1 MGTVTSVLRGIAMKK
16 IFLATVLILFLSIDS
31 FSFDVRIGDVAN
43 IVGVRTNQLVGYG
56 IVVGLAGT
64 GDGTSAYFT
73 VQSIVNSLRKFG
85 IKLTDA
91 DVQSLQV
98 KNAAAV
104 MVTATLPPFIKQGD
118 RIDVTVSSIGDAKSL
133 QGGTL
138 IMTPLRAGNGG
149 VYAVAQGPVSIGG
162 FNLGGGGGNKV
173 RKNHSTAGRIPNG
186 AIVEREVNVDI
197 NAKNS
202 IVYSLKNPN
211 FTMASEIAE
220 TINRFY
226 RKSIASPQDSGSVR
240 VMVPELYRGNVV
252 EFISQINQLFVKA
265 VSKPVVVLDEKTGT
279 VVVGGNVTVEPISIS
294 HGNLTVTIETKK
306 SVSQPNPISPGKTK
320 VVKNKT
326 ISVNESKGT
335 FLTFAKGAKVSDL
348 VRALNKAGATP
359 RDMMAI
365 FQAIKAAG
373 ALNAD
378 LEML

>member
-1 MGTVTSVLRGIAMKK
+1 MKK
-16 IFLATVLILFLSIDS
+16 LLVFLLVFFISLNANA
-31 FSFDVRIGDVAN
+31 FDVRIGDVAN

-56 IVVGLAGT
+56 LVVGLAGT
-64 GDGTSAYFT
+64 GDSSTETFT
-73 VQSIVNSLRKFG
+73 IQSIANMLKKMNVTLSDSV
-85 IKLTDA
+85 IS
-91 DVQSLQV
+91 SLQT
-98 KNAAAV
+98 KNVAAV

-138 IMTPLRAGNGG
+138 IMTPLKAGNGY

-173 RKNHSTAGRIPNG
+173 RKNHATAGRIPNG

-197 NAKNS
+197 NSKNA
-202 IVYSLKNPN
+202 IIYSLKQPN
-211 FTMASEIAE
+211 FTMATQIAN

-226 RKSIASPQDSGSVR
+226 RKNIAFAQDSGSVK
-240 VMVPELYRGNVV
+240 VTVPPLYTGNVV
-252 EFISQINQLFVKA
+252 ELISQINQLYVRA
-265 VSKPVVVLDEKTGT
+265 ISKPVVVLDEKTGT
-279 VVVGGNVTVEPISIS
+279 VIVGGDVTVEPISIA
-294 HGNLTVTIETKK
+294 HGNLTVTIENKK
-306 SVSQPNPISPGKTK
+306 TVSQPNPLASGKTK
-320 VVKNKT
+320 VVNNKKV
-326 ISVNESKGT
+326 SVQESKGT
-335 FLTFAKGAKVSDL
+335 FLTFSKGAKVSDL

-378 LEML
+378 LEMM